1 MEKSRTA
8 ITLGLSFLVIV
19 LLTAPTALASSSGS
33 TIASH
38 APLGIRAP
46 TAAAPMAAPAAPLP
60 GVVPPAVVP
69 ANATFPRTVL
79 IETFTAVWCIHCP
92 AETEAL
98 HNIDDHT
105 SRNVIDVAELHVCAF
120 APGQGPCDENYVPPD
135 NTSTDRG
142 AFYNVCGYPD
152 VFFDGE
158 YSVCGAT
165 NSAPQM
171 EGRVQLQHRERHGI
185 PGNVSISQTATVD
198 GSTVVEHAQV
208 LSGITGSF
216 NAVTYLLEYIGKL
229 NINIGY
235 GPHDVDHVVR
245 STLYNHPVNLVAG
258 QVTDISASGALNSTW
273 NPLNLS
279 VVTFIQQNS
288 TKIVE
293 NANQVPVT
301 TLTTALTAN
310 RTTLVSNDAAT
321 VTVTVDNSTTSAP
334 LVGATVNLSAYGG
347 GTLTP
352 SSGVTGADGTFTAAY
367 SAPTVT
373 YSTDVLVNASISAPG
388 YTNDLATLDLVV
400 NPLLTP
406 DVPTS
411 LAVAPGNG
419 QVALNWTTPAS
430 GGAGVMYHI
439 YRAGTEGGTYTEL
452 LAQYATSFVDT
463 SVAPGQVY
471 WYKVSAQNT
480 AGFSANTTS
489 VSAIG
494 LTVMTTGL
502 AAYTGYWIFID
513 SKNFSAATNGSLPL
527 YLPNGYYAYSYGPRS
542 YAYLATSDT
551 GAITVAG
558 APVTITAAFTPRYAG
573 IQGTVSP
580 SDATVTIN
588 GAPVAVSAGAFVDSL
603 AAGVYAVN
611 VTAPGYTGNVSNV
624 TLTPGNVSTVTV
636 NLVKL
641 PGSSGTA
648 SAGTSGLTSEDLI
661 VIVVGAVFVLAAV
674 VGGAMLMSSRGRRP
688 PRSGNARSN
697 TGSPPPE
704 TPEGGA

>member
-8 ITLGLSFLVIV
+8 ITLGLSFLIIV
-19 LLTAPTALASSSGS
+19 LLTAPTTLALSSHSPL
-33 TIASH
+33 ASH
-38 APLGIRAP
+38 APLAVRAP
-46 TAAAPMAAPAAPLP
+46 AGPVPMAAPAAPLSS
-60 GVVPPAVVP
+60 VAPANIVP
-69 ANATFPRTVL
+69 ANSTFPRTVL

-105 SRNVIDVAELHVCAF
+105 SRNAVDIAELHVCAF
-120 APGQGPCDENYVPPD
+120 APGQGPCDETYVPPD
-135 NTSTDRG
+135 NTSTLRG
-142 AFYNVCGYPD
+142 NFYGVCGYPD
-152 VFFDGE
+152 VFFDGL
-158 YSVCGAT
+158 YNACGAT
-165 NSAPQM
+165 NSWQQM
-171 EGRVQLQHRERHGI
+171 EGEYNSSI
-185 PGNVSISQTATVD
+185 ANATEYPGNVSISQTATVD
-198 GSTVVEHAQV
+198 GSNVVEHAQV
-208 LSGITGSF
+208 LSGITGSY
-216 NAVTYLLEYIGKL
+216 NAVSYLLEYIDKL
-229 NINIGY
+229 NVNIGY

-245 STLYNHPVNLVAG
+245 ETLYNHPVNLVAG

-273 NPLNLS
+273 NTLNLS

-301 TLTTALTAN
+301 TLTTAVTAN

-334 LVGATVNLSAYGG
+334 LVGAAVNLSAYGG
-347 GTLTP
+347 GNLTP

-367 SAPTVT
+367 TAPTVT
-373 YSTDVLVNASISAPG
+373 YSTDVLVNASVSAPG
-388 YTNDLATLDLVV
+388 YTNDLTTLDLVV

-411 LAVAPGNG
+411 LTVAPGNG

-439 YRAGTEGGTYTEL
+439 YRASTEGGTYTEL
-452 LAQYATSFVDT
+452 LAQYATSYVDT
-463 SVAPGQVY
+463 TVAPGQAY

-480 AGFSANTTS
+480 AGFSANTTA

-502 AAYTGYWIFID
+502 GAYTGYWIFID

-527 YLPNGYYAYSYGPRS
+527 YLPNGYYAYTYGPRS

-558 APVTITAAFTPRYAG
+558 APVSITAAFTPRYAG

-588 GAPVAVSAGAFVDSL
+588 GAPVTVSAGSFVDSL
-603 AAGVYAVN
+603 AAGVYAIN
-611 VTAPGYTGNVSNV
+611 VTAPGYTGNVTNV

-641 PGSSGTA
+641 PGSTGAT
-648 SAGTSGLTSEDLI
+648 SAGTAGLTSEDLI

-704 TPEGGA
+704 SPEGGA